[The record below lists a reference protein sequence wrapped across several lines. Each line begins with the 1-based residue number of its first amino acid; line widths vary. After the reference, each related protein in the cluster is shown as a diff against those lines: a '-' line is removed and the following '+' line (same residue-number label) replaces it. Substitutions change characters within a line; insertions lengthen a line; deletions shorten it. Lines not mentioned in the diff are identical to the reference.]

1 MDINRY
7 SHIFMLGIGGI
18 GMSALARFFHF
29 SGKTVAGYDRT
40 STRLTDELQHE
51 GIAVLFDDDRGKIGA
66 GFSDPENCLVVF
78 TPAIK
83 EENRLLQHF
92 SKNKFTIRKRAGML
106 GLITSTYKTIAVS
119 GTHGKTT
126 ISSMIAHLLNC
137 SRTGCTAF
145 LGGIAKNYGSN
156 FLHSDTSPY
165 AVTEADEFDRS
176 FLQLY
181 PSMAVVTA
189 VDADHLD
196 IYQNEGGLR
205 ETYEQ
210 FIAQVESA
218 GLLLV
223 KKGIPLDIEKSPA
236 HLKFTYALDN
246 EMADVFAQ
254 NIHINS
260 NWMQFD
266 LVYPGGVIRDLK
278 MKPGGVM
285 NIENAVAATFI
296 ALHTGVAVHE
306 LSAGLMSFDGVR
318 RRFDMQVN
326 SPDTIYIDDYA
337 HHPVEIDALIRSVR
351 SIYPEKKITG
361 IFQPHLYSRTRDFA
375 DEFAA
380 SLEKL
385 DQVIVTEIYP
395 AREKPIAGVSSAI
408 IFDRI
413 NHYNKVLMHKNEVID
428 YLSSKNTEVL
438 LTIGAG
444 DIDTL
449 VEPLKAMIIQKTSK
463 NNSP

>member
-1 MDINRY
+1 
-7 SHIFMLGIGGI
+7 
-18 GMSALARFFHF
+18 MSALARFFHF
-29 SGKTVAGYDRT
+29 NGKTVAGYDRT

-51 GIAVLFDDDRGKIGA
+51 GIAVFFDDDPAVIDA
-66 GFSDPENCLVVF
+66 GFADTQKCLVVF

-83 EENRLLQHF
+83 EENRLLQYF
-92 SKNKFTIRKRAGML
+92 STNKFTIRKRAGML
-106 GLITSTYKTIAVS
+106 GLITSSYKTIAVG

-156 FLHSDTSPY
+156 FLHSSDSPY

-181 PSMAVVTA
+181 PSIAVVTA

-196 IYQNEGGLR
+196 IYQNEGGLLAS
-205 ETYEQ
+205 YEQ
-210 FIAQVESA
+210 FIAQVDDS

-246 EMADVFAQ
+246 EKADVFAQ
-254 NIHINS
+254 HIVINRD
-260 NWMQFD
+260 WMQFD

-285 NIENAVAATFI
+285 NIENAVAAAFV
-296 ALHTGVAVHE
+296 ALHAGVTVHE

-326 SPDTIYIDDYA
+326 SPATIYIDDYA

-375 DEFAA
+375 DGFAR

-385 DQVIVTEIYP
+385 DRVIVTEIYP
-395 AREKPIAGVSSAI
+395 AREKPIEGVSSAI

-413 NHYNKVLMHKNEVID
+413 NHPDKAMMHKNEVIA
-428 YLSSKNTEVL
+428 YLSSMNLEVV

-444 DIDTL
+444 DIDTI
-449 VEPLKAMIIQKTSK
+449 VQPLKTMIIQKPSK